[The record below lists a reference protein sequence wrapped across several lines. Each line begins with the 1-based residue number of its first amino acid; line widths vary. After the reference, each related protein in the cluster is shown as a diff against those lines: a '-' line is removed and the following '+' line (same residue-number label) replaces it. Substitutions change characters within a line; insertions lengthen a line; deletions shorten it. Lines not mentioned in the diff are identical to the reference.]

1 MNEALEAL
9 ILSEQLE
16 RVLIGK
22 PEAIRELTAALKHLD
37 SANKIYLNDPAGAF
51 QLAYDAAR
59 KCLQGLL
66 ALEGLRVR
74 NPPRGNHYTFVLVGK
89 SGMVDV
95 EVWRPLNWMR
105 ELRNQ
110 TEYLEVDNLPASLED
125 AQQALV
131 FEARM
136 LEQAKGLFP
145 ET

>member
-1 MNEALEAL
+1 
-9 ILSEQLE
+9 
-16 RVLIGK
+16 
-22 PEAIRELTAALKHLD
+22 
-37 SANKIYLNDPAGAF
+37 
-51 QLAYDAAR
+51 
-59 KCLQGLL
+59 
-66 ALEGLRVR
+66 
-74 NPPRGNHYTFVLVGK
+74 
-89 SGMVDV
+89 MVDV

-131 FEARM
+131 FVARM

>member
-1 MNEALEAL
+1 M
-9 ILSEQLE
+9 
-16 RVLIGK
+16 
-22 PEAIRELTAALKHLD
+22 
-37 SANKIYLNDPAGAF
+37 
-51 QLAYDAAR
+51 
-59 KCLQGLL
+59 
-66 ALEGLRVR
+66 
-74 NPPRGNHYTFVLVGK
+74 LVGK

-131 FEARM
+131 FVARM